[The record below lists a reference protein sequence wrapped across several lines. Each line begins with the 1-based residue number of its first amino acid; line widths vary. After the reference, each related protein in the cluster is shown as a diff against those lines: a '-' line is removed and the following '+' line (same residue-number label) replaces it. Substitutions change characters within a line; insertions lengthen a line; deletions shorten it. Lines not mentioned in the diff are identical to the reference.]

1 MNYTC
6 PLCKQSAGDTLMS
19 FQQHTDH
26 HIVDLIKHD
35 HPGWSEKDGAC
46 QKCYDYYKA
55 EINGGIFKDAPCA
68 LRNRSLK
75 KFFSPLVNIFK
86 K

>member
-6 PLCKQSAGDTLMS
+6 ALCKQPAGDTLIK
-19 FQQHTDH
+19 FQDHTDR

-35 HPGWSEKDGAC
+35 HPNWTEKDGAC

-68 LRNRSLK
+68 LRNRGIK
-75 KFFSPLVNIFK
+75 KFFGPILKIFK